1 MLLED
6 SDEDD
11 DEDEEELPLLL
22 LLPLLEEPELDSADL
37 LLVTDALTPDYFSVS
52 SWMLRD
58 EIDF

>member
-37 LLVTDALTPDYFSVS
+37 LLVTDALTPDFSMS